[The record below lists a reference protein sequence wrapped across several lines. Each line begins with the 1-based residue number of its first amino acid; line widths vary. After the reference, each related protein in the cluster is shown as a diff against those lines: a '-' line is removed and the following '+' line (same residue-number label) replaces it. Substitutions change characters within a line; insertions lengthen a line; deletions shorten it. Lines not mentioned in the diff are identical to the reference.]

1 MFNLKKLL
9 WSSTVVAF
17 LLVGCRDTPENR
29 DEETPADSE
38 DTAEEI
44 EDVEADETSE
54 DEIEAESTD
63 TLVGAITDI
72 K

>member
-17 LLVGCRDTPENR
+17 LLVGCRDSPENR
-29 DEETPADSE
+29 DEETPVDGE
-38 DTAEEI
+38 DTTEKI
-44 EDVEADETSE
+44 DDMEADETNE
-54 DEIEAESTD
+54 DESEVESTD
-63 TLVGAITDI
+63 SLVGAITDI